1 MAPGRCTR
9 DEFAALHR
17 FAWDPARTAVLDLLI
32 AGLLRGNVYALGAVG
47 ISLVFGVM
55 NVVNFAQF
63 SFFGL
68 GAMLAW
74 FFVARLE
81 LSFWIA
87 LPLVLLICGALG
99 LLINVAVVRPL
110 AKFLPLAA
118 MLSTYAV
125 AQILDNSSQ
134 LAFGAHFRA
143 FPQVLPTADLRIGN
157 MSFGTS
163 DLIMLGI
170 TAVVMVTMTLFLKF
184 GKLGRAIRA
193 TAQDQ
198 EAALQ
203 MGIPVAT
210 VQHVSFVI
218 ASALGGLAGIF
229 FALYIGVANPTSG
242 LNTGLTAFVA
252 ATLGGLGSLVGAVVG
267 GFVLGILES
276 FGIYFFGDT
285 ARQIIVFA
293 VLLAVLIIR
302 PGGLFGKVPLISS
315 EPLTGTFLGKGRPLR
330 IPRWGWIA
338 GFVLLGVVVPLFG
351 TNYVLTTGTQVLI
364 YAIIAAGFTVTA
376 GQAGVIALGQ
386 AGPIAIGAYTSA
398 LLTTQLDLSFWVA
411 LPLAGV
417 TAAVI
422 ASVLASPIWG
432 VKGHY
437 ISIATLG
444 LGLAIVAVIQL
455 LVPQGVSGIPAPSIG
470 GIRLS
475 TPLAFYLIDFAILA
489 VTLFLT
495 WRIRRSHLG
504 RVIFSVGADEV
515 AALASGVRVR
525 DYKALAFAVSAFF
538 AGIGGSLLAHQYT
551 YIDSTMFTML
561 MSVLVVTIV
570 ILGGV
575 SLPYGAVV
583 GSVVLIGAMELLRF
597 TPELRVIAYGLVL
610 ILVVRFRPGG
620 VLVRNS

>member
-1 MAPGRCTR
+1 VFDT
-9 DEFAALHR
+9 
-17 FAWDPARTAVLDLLI
+17 LI

-74 FFVARLE
+74 FFVVKLGV
-81 LSFWIA
+81 SFWIA
-87 LPLVLLICGALG
+87 LPAVLVICAALG
-99 LLINVAVVRPL
+99 LLINVSVVRPL
-110 AKFLPLAA
+110 ARYLPLAA

-125 AQILDNSSQ
+125 AQILDNVSQ
-134 LAFGAHFRA
+134 LAFTAQFQT
-143 FPQVLPTADLRIGN
+143 FPAVLPTSNFQIGN
-157 MSFGTS
+157 MRFGTS
-163 DLIMLGI
+163 DVVMLGI
-170 TAVVMVTMTLFLKF
+170 TAAVMVSMSLFLKF
-184 GKLGRAIRA
+184 GKTGRAIRA

-203 MGIPVAT
+203 VGIPVGT
-210 VQHVSFVI
+210 VQNLSFLI

-229 FALYIGVANPTSG
+229 FSLYIGVVSPTSG
-242 LNTGLTAFVA
+242 LNIGMTAFVA
-252 ATLGGLGSLVGAVVG
+252 ATLGGLGSLVGAVIG
-267 GFVLGILES
+267 GFVLGILEA
-276 FGIYFFGDT
+276 FGIYLFGDA
-285 ARQIIVFA
+285 ARQILVFVILIV
-293 VLLAVLIIR
+293 VLIVR
-302 PGGLFGKVPLISS
+302 PGGLLGKVPLISS

-330 IPRWGWIA
+330 IPRWVWPA
-338 GFVLLGVVVPLFG
+338 AFVVGGVLVPVFADS
-351 TNYVLTTGTQVLI
+351 YVLTTGTQVLI

-398 LLTTQLDLSFWVA
+398 IISVYLHVPFWAA
-411 LPLAGV
+411 LPIAGLA
-417 TAAVI
+417 AAVI
-422 ASVLASPIWG
+422 ASILASPIWG

-444 LGLAIVAVIQL
+444 LGIAIVAAIQL
-455 LVPQGVSGIPAPSIG
+455 IVPQAIYDIPVPSIG
-470 GIRLS
+470 GIALN
-475 TPLAFYLIDFAILA
+475 TPLAYYVIDFVVLAI
-489 VTLFLT
+489 TLLVM

-504 RVIFSVGADEV
+504 KVISSVGSDEV

-551 YIDSTMFTML
+551 YIDTTIFTMM
-561 MSVLVVTIV
+561 MSLLVVTIV

-583 GSVVLIGAMELLRF
+583 GSIILIGAMELLRF
-597 TPELRVIAYGLVL
+597 TPEWRIIVYGLVL

-620 VLVRNS
+620 ILVRNS

>member
-1 MAPGRCTR
+1 MIDT
-9 DEFAALHR
+9 
-17 FAWDPARTAVLDLLI
+17 LI

-55 NVVNFAQF
+55 NVANFAQF

-74 FFVARLE
+74 FLVVQEGLP
-81 LSFWIA
+81 FWAA
-87 LPLVLLICGALG
+87 LPLVVLVCAALG

-125 AQILDNSSQ
+125 SQILDNASQ
-134 LAFGAHFRA
+134 MAFTAQFRV
-143 FPQVLPTADLRIGN
+143 FPQVLPTSNLHVGHMR
-157 MSFGTS
+157 FGTS
-163 DLIMLGI
+163 DVVMLGA
-170 TAVVMVTMTLFLKF
+170 TAVVMVAMSLFLKY
-184 GKLGRAIRA
+184 GKVGQAIRA

-203 MGIPVAT
+203 MGIPVGL

-218 ASALGGLAGIF
+218 ASALGGIAGVFI
-229 FALYIGVANPTSG
+229 ALYLGVANPSSG
-242 LNTGLTAFVA
+242 LNTGMTAFVA

-267 GFVLGILES
+267 GFVLGLLEA
-276 FGIYFFGDT
+276 FGIRFFGDT
-285 ARQIIVFA
+285 ARQIVIFV
-293 VLLAVLIIR
+293 VLVVVLIVR
-302 PGGLFGKVPLISS
+302 PGGLLGKVPLIST

-330 IPRWGWIA
+330 IPRWVWTAAI
-338 GFVLLGVVVPLFG
+338 VLVAVLVPVFG
-351 TNYVLTTGTQVLI
+351 SAYVLTTGTQVLI

-376 GQAGVIALGQ
+376 GQAGVLALGQ

-398 LLTTQLDLSFWVA
+398 LLTLYVHVPFWLA
-411 LPLAGV
+411 LPAAGLA
-417 TAAVI
+417 AAVV

-444 LGLAIVAVIQL
+444 LGITIVAVIQL
-455 LVPQGVSGIPAPSIG
+455 VAPQGVYGIPVPQWFG
-470 GIRLS
+470 TPLS
-475 TPLAFYLIDFAILA
+475 TPLAYYLIDLGVLAITLV
-489 VTLFLT
+489 VTG
-495 WRIRRSHLG
+495 RIRRSHLG
-504 RVIFSVGADEV
+504 RVISAVGSDEV
-515 AALASGVRVR
+515 AALASGVRTR

-551 YIDSTMFTML
+551 YIDPTIFTML
-561 MSVLVVTIV
+561 MSLLVVTIV
-570 ILGGV
+570 IMGGV
-575 SLPYGAVV
+575 SLPYGAVL
-583 GSVVLIGAMELLRF
+583 GSIVLIGAMELLRF
-597 TPELRVIAYGLVL
+597 TPELRIVVYGLVL

-620 VLVRNS
+620 ILVRNA

>member
-1 MAPGRCTR
+1 VFDT
-9 DEFAALHR
+9 
-17 FAWDPARTAVLDLLI
+17 LI

-74 FFVARLE
+74 FFVVKLGF
-81 LSFWIA
+81 SFWAA
-87 LPLVLLICGALG
+87 LPAVLVICAALG
-99 LLINVAVVRPL
+99 LLINVSVVRPL
-110 AKFLPLAA
+110 ARYLPLAA

-125 AQILDNSSQ
+125 AQILDNVSQ
-134 LAFGAHFRA
+134 LAFTAQFRT
-143 FPQVLPTADLRIGN
+143 FPPVLPTSNLQIGN
-157 MSFGTS
+157 MRFGTS
-163 DLIMLGI
+163 DLVMLGI
-170 TAVVMVTMTLFLKF
+170 TAVVMVSMSLFLKY
-184 GKLGRAIRA
+184 GKVGRAIRA

-203 MGIPVAT
+203 VGIPVGT
-210 VQHVSFVI
+210 VQNLSFLI

-229 FALYIGVANPTSG
+229 FSLYIGVVNPVSG
-242 LNTGLTAFVA
+242 LNIGMTAFVA
-252 ATLGGLGSLVGAVVG
+252 ATLGGLGSLVGAVIG
-267 GFVLGILES
+267 GFVLGILEA
-276 FGIYFFGDT
+276 FGIYWFGDA
-285 ARQIIVFA
+285 ARQILVFVILIV
-293 VLLAVLIIR
+293 VLIVR
-302 PGGLFGKVPLISS
+302 PGGLLGKVPLIST

-330 IPRWGWIA
+330 IPRWVWPAAFVA
-338 GFVLLGVVVPLFG
+338 GGVLVPVFADS
-351 TNYVLTTGTQVLI
+351 YVLTTGTQVLI

-398 LLTTQLDLSFWVA
+398 ILSVSLHVPFWAA
-411 LPLAGV
+411 LPIAGIA
-417 TAAVI
+417 AAVI
-422 ASVLASPIWG
+422 ASILASPIWG

-444 LGLAIVAVIQL
+444 LGIAIVAAIQL
-455 LVPQGVSGIPAPSIG
+455 IVPQGIYGIPVPSIA
-470 GIRLS
+470 GIALN
-475 TPLAFYLIDFAILA
+475 TPLAYYLIDFVVL
-489 VTLFLT
+489 VLTLLVM
-495 WRIRRSHLG
+495 WRIRSSHLG
-504 RVIFSVGADEV
+504 KVISSVGSDEV
-515 AALASGVRVR
+515 ATLASGVRVR

-551 YIDSTMFTML
+551 YIDTTIFTMM
-561 MSVLVVTIV
+561 MSLLVVTIV

-583 GSVVLIGAMELLRF
+583 GSIILIGAMELLRF
-597 TPELRVIAYGLVL
+597 TPEWRIIVYGLVL

-620 VLVRNS
+620 ILVRNS